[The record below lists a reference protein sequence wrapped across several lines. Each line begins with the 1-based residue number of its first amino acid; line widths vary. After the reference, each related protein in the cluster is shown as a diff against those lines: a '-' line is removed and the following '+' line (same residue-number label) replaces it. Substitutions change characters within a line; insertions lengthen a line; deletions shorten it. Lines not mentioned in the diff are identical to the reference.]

1 MNLLKT
7 LLIGAVVLF
16 AGCGIAE
23 DVDDCPYNAILTF
36 RYDGD
41 VSYDIFAEKIDR
53 VALYVFS
60 DDGALVSRMDFSQ
73 AQLRDYQG
81 TTLKLNPGHY
91 RIVCWGNAFDN
102 TQIAPEAPRD
112 AARVQHPD
120 LFSGADIATNDHLY
134 YAACDLHLPKN
145 DIISREI
152 AFVSA
157 HINLEIYT
165 RGTGGSAGRLPIYA
179 VNGLCPQ
186 YDFDMRTLGA
196 PASYYPAVS
205 FDTAKNAA
213 AAKLQVFRFSDDNP
227 VTIDIRDPQNPA
239 ETIYTVNLKE
249 FMAQHDIHVDGVQE
263 ATVELLV
270 EFGDLSVDIVIP
282 DWGAEPVGPVGPGY
296 N

>member
-7 LLIGAVVLF
+7 LLIGAVALL
-16 AGCGIAE
+16 AGCNIKE
-23 DVDDCPYNAILTF
+23 DVSDCPYNAILTF

-73 AQLRDYQG
+73 EQLRDYQG
-81 TTLKLNPGHY
+81 TTLKLNPGRY

-102 TQIAPEAPRD
+102 TQIAPEDPHD
-112 AARVQHPD
+112 EARVQHPD

-249 FMAQHDIHVDGVQE
+249 FMDQNDIHVDGIQE

-270 EFGDLSVDIVIP
+270 EFGDVSVEIVVP
-282 DWGAEPVGPVGPGY
+282 DWGEEPVAPGGPGY